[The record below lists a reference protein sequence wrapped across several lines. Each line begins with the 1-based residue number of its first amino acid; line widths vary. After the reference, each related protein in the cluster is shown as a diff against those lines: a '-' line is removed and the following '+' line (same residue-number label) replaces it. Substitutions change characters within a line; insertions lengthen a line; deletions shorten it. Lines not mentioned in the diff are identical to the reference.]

1 MNMTSIMT
9 HDVKSVQ
16 LTTGQHDDLTTLEI
30 VISHDNRETETIT
43 CFSPY
48 LPKGQKHEWFAA
60 EKTENPSA
68 TLATYEYKTTPKNCD
83 KCGQPVKGE

>member
-16 LTTGQHDDLTTLEI
+16 LTTGQHDDLATLEI

-48 LPKGQKHEWFAA
+48 LPKGQKHEWFVV
-60 EKTENPSA
+60 EDDNPGA
-68 TLATYEYKTTPKNCD
+68 DRYEYKSTPKNCD

>member
-1 MNMTSIMT
+1 MSTKNMTMHNVTSVVVATQQQKDVAVLKIFIRDEDGGCFSI
-9 HDVKSVQ
+9 
-16 LTTGQHDDLTTLEI
+16 TG
-30 VISHDNRETETIT
+30 
-43 CFSPY
+43 FSPY
-48 LPKGQKHEWFAA
+48 LPKGQTHEWFVA